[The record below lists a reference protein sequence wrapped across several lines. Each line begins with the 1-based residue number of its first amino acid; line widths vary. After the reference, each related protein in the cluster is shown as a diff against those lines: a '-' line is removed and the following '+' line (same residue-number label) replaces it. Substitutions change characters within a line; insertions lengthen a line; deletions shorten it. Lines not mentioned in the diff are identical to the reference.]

1 MFIAIEKKT
10 RRQVLS
16 VLPWIVLAPE
26 RSQFLSAL
34 AITIF
39 INKDCS
45 SYPFCLDYVTIFV
58 QFASCLRVIT
68 HEPIKINADYNI

>member
-1 MFIAIEKKT
+1 MFIAIEKKNPEASSIRLT
-10 RRQVLS
+10 
-16 VLPWIVLAPE
+16 WIVLAPE

-39 INKDCS
+39 INKDCT
-45 SYPFCLDYVTIFV
+45 SYPFCRDYVTIFV
-58 QFASCLRVIT
+58 QFASYLPIIT

>member
-1 MFIAIEKKT
+1 MFIAIEKNPEE
-10 RRQVLS
+10 VLS

-34 AITIF
+34 AMTIF

-45 SYPFCLDYVTIFV
+45 SYPFCRDYVTIFV

>member
-1 MFIAIEKKT
+1 MFIAIEKNPEE
-10 RRQVLS
+10 VLS
-16 VLPWIVLAPE
+16 VLTWIVLAPE

-45 SYPFCLDYVTIFV
+45 SYAFCRDYVTIFV

>member
-1 MFIAIEKKT
+1 MFIAIEKNPEE
-10 RRQVLS
+10 VLS
-16 VLPWIVLAPE
+16 VLTWIVLAPE

-39 INKDCS
+39 INKDCT
-45 SYPFCLDYVTIFV
+45 SYPFCCDYVTIFV

>member
-1 MFIAIEKKT
+1 MFIAIEKNPEA
-10 RRQVLS
+10 S
-16 VLPWIVLAPE
+16 SISFSMDCLAPE

-39 INKDCS
+39 INKDCT
-45 SYPFCLDYVTIFV
+45 SYPFCRDYVTIFV

>member
-1 MFIAIEKKT
+1 MFIAIEKNSEE
-10 RRQVLS
+10 VLS

-39 INKDCS
+39 INKGCS
-45 SYPFCLDYVTIFV
+45 SYPFCRDYVTIFV
-58 QFASCLRVIT
+58 QCASCLRVIT
-68 HEPIKINADYNI
+68 HEPTKVNADYNI

>member
-1 MFIAIEKKT
+1 MFIAIEKNPEE
-10 RRQVLS
+10 VLS

-39 INKDCS
+39 INKDRS
-45 SYPFCLDYVTIFV
+45 SYPFCRDYVTIFV

>member
-1 MFIAIEKKT
+1 MFIAIEKNPEA
-10 RRQVLS
+10 VLS
-16 VLPWIVLAPE
+16 VLTWIVLAPE

-45 SYPFCLDYVTIFV
+45 SYPFCRDYVTIFV
-58 QFASCLRVIT
+58 QFASCFRVIT

>member
-1 MFIAIEKKT
+1 MFIAIEKNPEE
-10 RRQVLS
+10 VLS
-16 VLPWIVLAPE
+16 VLSWIFLAPE

-45 SYPFCLDYVTIFV
+45 SYPFCRDYVTIFV

>member
-1 MFIAIEKKT
+1 MFIAIEKNPEE
-10 RRQVLS
+10 VLS

-39 INKDCS
+39 INKDRS
-45 SYPFCLDYVTIFV
+45 SYPFCRDYVTIFV

-68 HEPIKINADYNI
+68 HEPIKVNADYNI

>member
-1 MFIAIEKKT
+1 MFIAIEKNPEE
-10 RRQVLS
+10 VLS

-39 INKDCS
+39 INTDCS
-45 SYPFCLDYVTIFV
+45 SYPFCRDYVTIFV

>member
-1 MFIAIEKKT
+1 MFIAIEKNPEE
-10 RRQVLS
+10 VLS

-45 SYPFCLDYVTIFV
+45 SYPFYRDYVTIFV